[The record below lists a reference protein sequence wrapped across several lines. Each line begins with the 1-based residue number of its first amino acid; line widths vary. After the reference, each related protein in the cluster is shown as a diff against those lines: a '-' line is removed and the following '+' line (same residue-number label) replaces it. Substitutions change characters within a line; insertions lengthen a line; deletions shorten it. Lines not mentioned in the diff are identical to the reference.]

1 MVESLDTGRSAL
13 ANALDIEQILLE
25 AQHRWLR
32 PDEICEIIQNYKKF
46 GITSEPLNKPQGGS
60 LFLFDRNVQRC
71 FRRDGHNWR
80 KKKGRKA
87 VMEAHQKLKVGSTGD
102 LNCYY
107 AHGQENENF
116 QRRCYWMLKGYFSH
130 IALVHYRKV
139 TGKMEDSSCVKE
151 AQVAGPYSQETVEI
165 KPNSD
170 VDSFM
175 CSNSYPNYRH
185 VLSENT
191 DTALLLNGAKALG
204 HENARSECNGQA
216 SSGFHFDPE
225 LHQPAAETIGAGG
238 SEPNI
243 PQFYPNSFHE
253 SDNDVELTHELWSS
267 LDVTLLEGD
276 WESNTPCS
284 ESIEC
289 GSLSSFSHPDTVG
302 QFVSNNVVKRLDFGG
317 RLQIQEKSK
326 ASFEDYSSFSKWPI
340 DRKLYSESACDTTSK
355 SMKYGEHDHVL
366 PPDSVEYLNLEGK
379 SICPSAIKQN
389 LFDCPLTEEGSKKL
403 DSLNWMLEE
412 LGDVTDVD
420 ESHMLSSSG
429 ALWGTVEN
437 EIGIEI
443 GVSCIPSKGQVHT
456 SLPDLSVSQ
465 DQLFSIIDFSPNW
478 AYVGSETKVLIVGR
492 FMQSPDVLENCKW
505 SCMFGEVEVPAEVIA
520 DGVLRCHT
528 PTHEASRVSFYI
540 TRSNGLVCSEVLEFE
555 YRTVH
560 TEDVNTAENYN
571 SCANDNLQLRFDKLL
586 SLSSK
591 LTISDTSSLGDIS
604 QLSSKINTLLKEDI
618 SEWEQMLKLRSG
630 EEFSSE
636 KFNDKLFQ
644 KLLKEKL
651 HVWLLQKVAEGGK
664 GPSVLDEGGQGVLH
678 FAAALGYDWAF
689 EPTIVAGVGVNF
701 RDVNGWTALHWA
713 ASCGRE
719 HTVASLI
726 SLGAAPGAVTDP
738 SLTYPSGR
746 TPADLA
752 SASGHKGIAG
762 YLAEDALR
770 VQSSSLNLANEDD
783 EQKGPKA
790 VQEISERS
798 ITPLSLSNAPDSL
811 SLRESLAA
819 VCNATQAAAQIYQV
833 FRVYSF
839 QKKKL
844 NELALSLLA
853 IKSYKPGQED
863 ELIHAAATFIQNK
876 FRSWKAR
883 KEFLITKQ
891 RIVKIQAHV
900 RGHQVRKHY
909 RKIIWCL
916 GILEKGIL
924 RWRRKGSGLSGFKPQ
939 AVTAAPNMHENSSK
953 DDDYD
958 FLKEGRKQVE
968 DRIQKELA
976 KVKSMV
982 QYPEGR
988 EQYRRLLNVVT
999 EIQEKKVSA
1008 LSPIDF
1014 DEDLIDV
1021 EALLEYDTFMANGHG
1036 NLRHL

>member
-1 MVESLDTGRSAL
+1 MV
-13 ANALDIEQILLE
+13 
-25 AQHRWLR
+25 
-32 PDEICEIIQNYKKF
+32 F
-46 GITSEPLNKPQGGS
+46 
-60 LFLFDRNVQRC
+60 F
-71 FRRDGHNWR
+71 
-80 KKKGRKA
+80 
-87 VMEAHQKLKVGSTGD
+87 
-102 LNCYY
+102 
-107 AHGQENENF
+107 
-116 QRRCYWMLKGYFSH
+116 
-130 IALVHYRKV
+130 IA
-139 TGKMEDSSCVKE
+139 
-151 AQVAGPYSQETVEI
+151 
-165 KPNSD
+165 
-170 VDSFM
+170 
-175 CSNSYPNYRH
+175 
-185 VLSENT
+185 
-191 DTALLLNGAKALG
+191 
-204 HENARSECNGQA
+204 
-216 SSGFHFDPE
+216 
-225 LHQPAAETIGAGG
+225 
-238 SEPNI
+238 
-243 PQFYPNSFHE
+243 
-253 SDNDVELTHELWSS
+253 
-267 LDVTLLEGD
+267 TL
-276 WESNTPCS
+276 
-284 ESIEC
+284 
-289 GSLSSFSHPDTVG
+289 
-302 QFVSNNVVKRLDFGG
+302 Q
-317 RLQIQEKSK
+317 
-326 ASFEDYSSFSKWPI
+326 
-340 DRKLYSESACDTTSK
+340 
-355 SMKYGEHDHVL
+355 
-366 PPDSVEYLNLEGK
+366 
-379 SICPSAIKQN
+379 
-389 LFDCPLTEEGSKKL
+389 
-403 DSLNWMLEE
+403 
-412 LGDVTDVD
+412 
-420 ESHMLSSSG
+420 
-429 ALWGTVEN
+429 
-437 EIGIEI
+437 
-443 GVSCIPSKGQVHT
+443 
-456 SLPDLSVSQ
+456 
-465 DQLFSIIDFSPNW
+465 
-478 AYVGSETKVLIVGR
+478 
-492 FMQSPDVLENCKW
+492 
-505 SCMFGEVEVPAEVIA
+505 
-520 DGVLRCHT
+520 
-528 PTHEASRVSFYI
+528 HEASRVSFYI
-540 TRSNGLVCSEVLEFE
+540 MHSNGLVCSKVLEFE

-571 SCANDNLQLRFDKLL
+571 SSANDNLQLRFDELL

-618 SEWEQMLKLRSG
+618 LGWERMLKPRSG

-636 KFNDKLFQ
+636 KFNEKLFQ

-713 ASCGRE
+713 ASGGRE

-726 SLGAAPGAVTDP
+726 SLGAVPGAVTDP
-738 SLTYPSGR
+738 SPTYPSGR

-783 EQKGPKA
+783 DKKGPKA
-790 VQEISERS
+790 VREISERS
-798 ITPLSLSNAPDSL
+798 VTPLSLSNAPDSL

-876 FRSWKAR
+876 FRSWRAR

-891 RIVKIQAHV
+891 RIVKIQAYV

-924 RWRRKGSGLSGFKPQ
+924 RWRRKRSGLSGFKPE

-1008 LSPIDF
+1008 LSPVDF

-1021 EALLEYDTFMANGHG
+1021 DALLE
-1036 NLRHL
+1036 